1 MTPEIIE
8 KARDNAAKGGYDQVE
23 FRLGEIEHL
32 PVSDHTVDVVIA
44 NCVINLSPDKPEVF
58 KEVFRV
64 LKPGGRL
71 VVLDVVLN
79 QPLPKAIRQS
89 VEAYVGC
96 LPGAILKEE
105 YLSEMEKAGFGDVG
119 ITDEA
124 AFLVKLMANDP
135 AASALV
141 EVLGIDAEDIQ
152 ELGSAV
158 ISAKMM
164 GKKPG

>member
-1 MTPEIIE
+1 M
-8 KARDNAAKGGYDQVE
+8 
-23 FRLGEIEHL
+23 
-32 PVSDHTVDVVIA
+32 VSDI
-44 NCVINLSPDKPEVF
+44 
-58 KEVFRV
+58 
-64 LKPGGRL
+64 
-71 VVLDVVLN
+71 VLN

-96 LPGAILKEE
+96 LSGAILKEE

-124 AFLVKLMANDP
+124 AFPVKLMANDP
-135 AASALV
+135 TASALV
-141 EVLGIDAEDIQ
+141 EVLGIDAEDVQ